1 MAAMRAAILAAKD
14 SAPIFGPDHPNPNK
28 QLPSLTDEVRARRPP
43 ASNYRFPLQPRDKN
57 AKMRAPLKASTIT
70 KGADR
75 KMGQY
80 DKQNQNSEKFTTS
93 NLSRSSKALNNRA
106 PLTPR
111 IASSVSING
120 TSPFTRRALSPAIS
134 VQSRDDS
141 RSTPVSAFLNN
152 VTPRSESRKSRVNS
166 TSSSPLTIYND
177 VSNPARDN
185 VFVPSQSIDVGS
197 DLENMGSEREFIR
210 RPTVSFSHSF
220 DNGDKKKSTDIEKDS
235 KFFFANEVKS
245 TVSDSRSQIPKKN
258 SPTLLY
264 SNQDSRKI
272 SHSKYPSG
280 SSVGSMANEEKTY
293 PIFYHANGTPDLS
306 FSSTNQ
312 FTPSRPSSAHSS
324 SSRATNSKTLGK
336 QSPLTLFPTTQ
347 PRSTSPSKLNQYVS
361 SPPHLTHDQH
371 SQLNSSLKGELAS
384 ESTTFQ
390 GASLFSSKSSAATP
404 RGPLHFNEKSINS
417 SISKSS
423 DKARPVDTM
432 SSLSNLTSSSFST
445 PESIISSQT
454 MSESQI
460 PVEAGDKLQQLNE
473 LAANARRERKV
484 LDLEITNSSLAAI
497 NRTLER
503 EMRKQTAELRRYRRL
518 SRSGRLSI
526 VKFPTNNI
534 PTNGD
539 DDKLLTSELS
549 ANEDEDSEIDY
560 VDESSEDENSDSSSH
575 GSRTVSKSDLWHRKR
590 DEKRLQLDLAKHQKL
605 LASSQE
611 VNLSIIRCLGMTEDL
626 IKEGLKALQYKVAVS
641 DVELGG
647 RVLTPD
653 EKEDIDNEGMS
664 EVGFQILKE
673 VRYSAMNG
681 KLGFSSNSTK
691 KMQK

>member
-43 ASNYRFPLQPRDKN
+43 SSNYRYPLQPRDKN

-70 KGADR
+70 KSADR
-75 KMGQY
+75 KMGQC
-80 DKQNQNSEKFTTS
+80 DKQNPNSEQFITS
-93 NLSRSSKALNNRA
+93 NLNRSSKALNNRA

-111 IASSVSING
+111 IASSVSITG

-134 VQSRDDS
+134 VKSRDDS

-166 TSSSPLTIYND
+166 ASSTPLTIYND
-177 VSNPARDN
+177 VSNLARDN
-185 VFVPSQSIDVGS
+185 VFVPSQSTDFGS
-197 DLENMGSEREFIR
+197 DLENMGNDREYVR
-210 RPTVSFSHSF
+210 RPTVSFAHSF
-220 DNGDKKKSTDIEKDS
+220 DNGNMKNSTDTEKDS

-245 TVSDSRSQIPKKN
+245 TVSNSRSQIPKKN

-264 SNQDSRKI
+264 TNQDSRKI

-280 SSVGSMANEEKTY
+280 SSIGSMANEDKTY

-324 SSRATNSKTLGK
+324 SSRVTTSKIIGK

-361 SPPHLTHDQH
+361 SPTHLSHEK
-371 SQLNSSLKGELAS
+371 NSLSNFSFKGKFAS
-384 ESTTFQ
+384 ESIIFKD
-390 GASLFSSKSSAATP
+390 ACLFSSKSSVATP
-404 RGPLHFNEKSINS
+404 RGPLHSDEKGVNS
-417 SISKSS
+417 SVSKGS
-423 DKARPVDTM
+423 DKTRPVDTM
-432 SSLSNLTSSSFST
+432 SSLSNLTSSSLST

-454 MSESQI
+454 MSGSQS
-460 PVEAGDKLQQLNE
+460 PVEAGDTLQQLNE

-526 VKFPTNNI
+526 VKLPTNNLL
-534 PTNGD
+534 PNGD
-539 DDKLLTSELS
+539 IDKTLTSELS
-549 ANEDEDSEIDY
+549 TDEDQDSELDY
-560 VDESSEDENSDSSSH
+560 VEESSEDENSEGSSC

-611 VNLSIIRCLGMTEDL
+611 VNLSIKRCLTITEDM
-626 IKEGLKALQYKVAVS
+626 IKDGLKALQYKVAVS

-664 EVGFQILKE
+664 EVGSQILKE
-673 VRYSAMNG
+673 VRHSAMNG
-681 KLGFSSNSTK
+681 KLGFSSNLTK
-691 KMQK
+691 KMQI